1 MRSKEVYFI
10 VAWVILALIFLIVY
24 FISRPIS
31 CDTYGCFEESMRA
44 CSPASYINE
53 ETEVSWKYE
62 VVGSVGR
69 ECRVDVTLLMAKEG
83 DLGLREYEGNS
94 MDCYFP
100 LGFANYPDEDL
111 KACSCELK
119 EKLQERIIEKLH
131 QYLLDG
137 LDDALAD
144 LG

>member
-1 MRSKEVYFI
+1 
-10 VAWVILALIFLIVY
+10 
-24 FISRPIS
+24 
-31 CDTYGCFEESMRA
+31 
-44 CSPASYINE
+44 
-53 ETEVSWKYE
+53 
-62 VVGSVGR
+62 
-69 ECRVDVTLLMAKEG
+69 
-83 DLGLREYEGNS
+83 

-111 KACSCELK
+111 KACSGELK